1 MIGRNFHI
9 SGCMTSTMED
19 ANKALD
25 YAKHSALKQ
34 ICEVRPLSQLPESF
48 EQLRKGQVAGR
59 IVIDFN
65 LD

>member
-1 MIGRNFHI
+1 
-9 SGCMTSTMED
+9 MTSTMED